1 MKRNVLVVAGL
12 AVLSTSAFASKARIE
27 ALGQGAIYN
36 VKDSR
41 SVFVNPAS
49 LNGMGNTIVTEWGTA
64 GAADA
69 AYTPRAEGGFTRE
82 MGSFNYGLYMG
93 NESSRIAHDTAN
105 FLAQTNALD
114 LMLAGDMGMKWGARL
129 HYADRKDE
137 TGAFTKKNSALG
149 VGLGVMQGDLGAYL
163 NMDLN
168 DKSSGGAA
176 AGDTSKMK
184 PSFTLGA
191 SYMWSGYNFYAEY
204 TANKQDKTVSG
215 TTTTKKDTTIVVGA
229 GRTHEINPT
238 ARVIYN
244 AMLSM
249 NTDENITGAGKTK
262 TNKLPVTVALETEA
276 TSWLTLRGSISQ
288 NVIINDVKNTAGKK
302 KTTANTTDVAAG
314 ASLNF
319 GKLTLDGTIG
329 NTPASRAGAASAE
342 EGVLTTDN
350 LMTRVGLTYK
360 F

>member
-1 MKRNVLVVAGL
+1 MKRNVLVIAGL

-27 ALGQGAIYN
+27 ALGQGAIFN

-64 GAADA
+64 GAADTTTA
-69 AYTPRAEGGFTRE
+69 PRAEGGFTRE

-93 NESSRIAHDTAN
+93 NETSRISHAAG

-137 TGAFTKKNSALG
+137 TGAHTKKNSALG

-168 DKSSGGAA
+168 DKASGGTASA
-176 AGDTSKMK
+176 DTSKLK

-204 TANKQDKTVSG
+204 TANKLEENTG
-215 TTTTKKDTTIVVGA
+215 TAATTKDTTIVVGA

-238 ARVIYN
+238 SRVMYN
-244 AMLSM
+244 AMLSL
-249 NTDENITGAGKTK
+249 NTNDVAAGKTK

-288 NVIINDVKNTAGKK
+288 NVVIGDVKNTAGKK
-302 KTTANTTDVAAG
+302 KTTANSTDVAAG
-314 ASLNF
+314 AALNF
-319 GKLTLDGTIG
+319 GKLTLDGMIG
-329 NTPASRAGAASAE
+329 NTGVNRGTGTAGTE
-342 EGVLTTDN
+342 EGALTTDN

>member
-1 MKRNVLVVAGL
+1 MKRNVLVIAGL

-27 ALGQGAIYN
+27 ALGQGAIFN

-49 LNGMGNTIVTEWGTA
+49 LNGMGNTIVTEWGDSA
-64 GAADA
+64 AADTA
-69 AYTPRAEGGFTRE
+69 WAPRAEGGFTRE

-93 NESSRIAHDTAN
+93 NDSSRVSHAAA
-105 FLAQTNALD
+105 FLSQTNSLD
-114 LMLAGDMGMKWGARL
+114 LMLSGDMGMKWGARL

-168 DKSSGGAA
+168 DKSTGGAA
-176 AGDTSKMK
+176 AGDTSKLK

-191 SYMWSGYNFYAEY
+191 DYMWSGYKFYAEY
-204 TANKQDKTVSG
+204 TANKQDKTVSNA
-215 TTTTKKDTTIVVGA
+215 TTTTKDTTILVGA

-238 ARVIYN
+238 SRVIYN

-249 NTDENITGAGKTK
+249 NTNDVTGTGKTK

-329 NTPASRAGAASAE
+329 NTPASRAGNASAE

>member
-1 MKRNVLVVAGL
+1 MKRNVLVIAGL

-27 ALGQGAIYN
+27 ALGQGAIFN

-49 LNGMGNTIVTEWGTA
+49 LNGMGNTIVTEWGDSA
-64 GAADA
+64 AADTA
-69 AYTPRAEGGFTRE
+69 WAPRAEGGFTRE

-93 NESSRIAHDTAN
+93 NDSSRVSHAAA
-105 FLAQTNALD
+105 FLSQTNSLD
-114 LMLAGDMGMKWGARL
+114 LMLSGDMGMKWGARL

-137 TGAFTKKNSALG
+137 TGAHTKKNSALG

-168 DKSSGGAA
+168 DKSTGGTAA
-176 AGDTSKMK
+176 ADTSKLK

-191 SYMWSGYNFYAEY
+191 DYMWSGYKFYAEY
-204 TANKQDKTVSG
+204 TANKQDKTVAAAL
-215 TTTTKKDTTIVVGA
+215 TTTKDTTILVGA

-238 ARVIYN
+238 SRVIYN

-249 NTDENITGAGKTK
+249 NTNDVTGTGKTK

-329 NTPASRAGAASAE
+329 NTPASRAGAATAE

>member
-1 MKRNVLVVAGL
+1 MKRNVLVIAGL

-27 ALGQGAIYN
+27 ALGQGAIFN

-41 SVFVNPAS
+41 SVFLNPAS

-93 NESSRIAHDTAN
+93 NESSRVAHAAG
-105 FLAQTNALD
+105 FLGQTNTLD

-168 DKSSGGAA
+168 DKSTGGAA
-176 AGDTSKMK
+176 AADTSKLK

-191 SYMWSGYNFYAEY
+191 DYMWSGYKFYAEY
-204 TANKQDKTVSG
+204 TANKQDKTVSSAV
-215 TTTTKKDTTIVVGA
+215 TTTKDTTIIVGA

-238 ARVIYN
+238 SRVIYN

-249 NTDENITGAGKTK
+249 NTNDVTGTGKTK

-302 KTTANTTDVAAG
+302 KTTADTTDVAAG

>member
-1 MKRNVLVVAGL
+1 
-12 AVLSTSAFASKARIE
+12 
-27 ALGQGAIYN
+27 
-36 VKDSR
+36 
-41 SVFVNPAS
+41 
-49 LNGMGNTIVTEWGTA
+49 MGNTIVTEWGTA
-64 GAADA
+64 GAPDA
-69 AYTPRAEGGFTRE
+69 ADTPRAEGGFTRE

-93 NESSRIAHDTAN
+93 NETSRISHAAG

-129 HYADRKDE
+129 HYANRTDE
-137 TGAFTKKNSALG
+137 TGAHTKKNSALG

-168 DKSSGGAA
+168 DKATGGTASA
-176 AGDTSKMK
+176 DTSKLK

-204 TANKQDKTVSG
+204 TAEKLDSTVSG
-215 TTTTKKDTTIVVGA
+215 TTTAKKDTTIVVGA

-238 ARVIYN
+238 SRVIYN

-288 NVIINDVKNTAGKK
+288 SVLINEIKNTAGKK
-302 KTTANTTDVAAG
+302 KTDPNTTDVAAG
-314 ASLNF
+314 ATLNF
-319 GKLTLDGTIG
+319 GKLAIDGTIG
-329 NTPASRAGAASAE
+329 TTSAE
-342 EGVLTTDN
+342 RSRNDNGSGTNESSVSESGVLTLDN